1 MGDVV
6 RNCCALCFQPTA
18 AGSGIPLIK
27 SYLNGVR
34 VPGLLSLRCFIAKTV
49 GVVLSILGGLACG
62 KVSHSCWVAKS
73 LVLKMDETFCV
84 YILLTYVCKTFTESK
99 DFCTKIVFTPVCV
112 FVCVCVHAHMC
123 ACVYVCMD
131 A

>member
-1 MGDVV
+1 MLVVKGDAVTHCSV
-6 RNCCALCFQPTA
+6 FCFQPKA

-62 KVSHSCWVAKS
+62 KVSHRYLWHS
-73 LVLKMDETFCV
+73 
-84 YILLTYVCKTFTESK
+84 
-99 DFCTKIVFTPVCV
+99 
-112 FVCVCVHAHMC
+112 
-123 ACVYVCMD
+123 
-131 A
+131 